1 MRGLVW
7 SVAVVF
13 AVAVVANAAALQLSN
28 QLSSQLYLLLTSGPT
43 GSGQDGAPDPR
54 LYLLVS
60 DGVFLVAQ
68 LVTVATGFWLWTK
81 VRGLADRPVA
91 TGRLLVAIGATVVA
105 VMLLAQLAE
114 DPNGGGGISIFGVD
128 LITLFI
134 NGGGG
139 LHLASAMVIVLGLAE
154 MLHARRA
161 GTAIPPG
168 RPDA

>member
-1 MRGLVW
+1 MRGIVW
-7 SVAVVF
+7 WVVLVF

-43 GSGQDGAPDPR
+43 GSGQDGVPDPR

-68 LVTVATGFWLWTK
+68 LVTVGAGFSLWTR
-81 VRGLADRPVA
+81 VRGLADRPFA
-91 TGRLLVAIGATVVA
+91 TGRLLVAIGATVLAFLV
-105 VMLLAQLAE
+105 LAQLAE
-114 DPNGGGGISIFGVD
+114 DPNGGGGISLFGVD

-154 MLHARRA
+154 MMHSRRA
-161 GTAIPPG
+161 ATATPPD